1 MSKNTRTAA
10 VIVAENTPEQENS
23 QVSAIPTM
31 QVLKPEP
38 TTESSPDPE
47 QPQPVKPLS
56 ISDIKRKAQEMHYL
70 AEQHDNLTGQLEKVQ
85 QFAAEVGENATLRLT
100 SDGQH
105 SFTSKDPAAVS
116 ALVEI
121 CIRNIKSRIDEVEA
135 KLAA

>member
-10 VIVAENTPEQENS
+10 AIAAEQNPQPANGQET
-23 QVSAIPTM
+23 ATPTM

-38 TTESSPDPE
+38 ETE
-47 QPQPVKPLS
+47 QPQPAKPLS
-56 ISDIKRKAQEMHYL
+56 ISDIKRKAQELHYL
-70 AEQHDNLTGQLEKVQ
+70 AEQHDNLSEQLEKVQ

-100 SDGQH
+100 SDGVH
-105 SFTSKDPAAVS
+105 SFTSKDPAAVT

>member
-1 MSKNTRTAA
+1 MSKSTRTAA
-10 VIVAENTPEQENS
+10 AIAAEQNPQPANS
-23 QVSAIPTM
+23 QETATPTM

-38 TTESSPDPE
+38 ETE

-56 ISDIKRKAQEMHYL
+56 ISDIKRKAQELHYL
-70 AEQHDNLTGQLEKVQ
+70 AEQHDNLSEQLEKVQ

-100 SDGQH
+100 SDGVH
-105 SFTSKDPAAVS
+105 SFTSKDPAAVT

-121 CIRNIKSRIDEVEA
+121 CIRNIKTRIDEVEA

>member
-10 VIVAENTPEQENS
+10 AIAADQNPQPANS
-23 QVSAIPTM
+23 QETATATM

-38 TTESSPDPE
+38 VNESKPDTE

-56 ISDIKRKAQEMHYL
+56 ISDIKRKAQELHYL
-70 AEQHDNLTGQLEKVQ
+70 AEQHDNLSEQLEKVQ

-100 SDGQH
+100 SDGVH